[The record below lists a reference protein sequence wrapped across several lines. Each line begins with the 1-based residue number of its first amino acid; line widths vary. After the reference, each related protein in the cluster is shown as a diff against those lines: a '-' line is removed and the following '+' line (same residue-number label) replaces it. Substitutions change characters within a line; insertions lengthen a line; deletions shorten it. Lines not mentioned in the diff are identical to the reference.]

1 MNSKFQDTTLS
12 EKEYGFSLI
21 EVLISLVLL
30 TVVLSGVIPAFA
42 SFSSKNS
49 FSEMRMEA
57 IQAVEMVMDDLR
69 MINPNTLP
77 TSGNDGSQI
86 ITVNNHAFNVT
97 TFFCE
102 TPAYCSSIN
111 NRHIR
116 VVAERNGLSLYEAQT
131 VYTQL
136 R

>member
-1 MNSKFQDTTLS
+1 MNSTEHDMSRSKS
-12 EKEYGFSLI
+12 EDGFSLI

-42 SFSSKNS
+42 TFSSKNS

-69 MINPNTLP
+69 LINPNTLP
-77 TSGNDGSQI
+77 TSGDDGSQI
-86 ITVNNHAFNVT
+86 ITVNNHDFNVT

-102 TPAYCSSIN
+102 NPDYCLSIN